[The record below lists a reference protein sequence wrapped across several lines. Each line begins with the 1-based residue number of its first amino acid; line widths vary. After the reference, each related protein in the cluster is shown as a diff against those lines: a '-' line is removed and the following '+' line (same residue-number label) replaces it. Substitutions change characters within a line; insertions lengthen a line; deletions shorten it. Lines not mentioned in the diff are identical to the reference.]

1 MKKEISFHNKFLTLR
16 LEWIIGKYRFVPSA
30 MLPFSPNHTFNA
42 KRGEPKF
49 ASKNVLLLSK
59 TRKFPKIRK

>member
-30 MLPFSPNHTFNA
+30 MLPFSPNHILTQ
-42 KRGEPKF
+42 KRRTEVRLQKSF
-49 ASKNVLLLSK
+49 VIKQNSKVSK
-59 TRKFPKIRK
+59 D